1 MRHRLPGHAEVSR
14 VNAHAGLPL
23 IPGIYWP
30 NLISASI
37 PIETPHGSALG
48 RRQLAERRRA
58 DARIDIRRTP
68 GPESEG
74 DKASR
79 SPAIIMPGMVR
90 RLRRPLLLHMPHP
103 ERTGASRKLQ

>member
-1 MRHRLPGHAEVSR
+1 MSQCARWFATYPGHILAESR
-14 VNAHAGLPL
+14 L
-23 IPGIYWP
+23 
-30 NLISASI
+30 ASI

-79 SPAIIMPGMVR
+79 NPAIIMLGMGW
-90 RLRRPLLLHMPHP
+90 RLRRPLVLHMPHP

>member
-1 MRHRLPGHAEVSR
+1 MRTLVCLLSR
-14 VNAHAGLPL
+14 AYTGRISFGLNTDRNTSRFGAGT
-23 IPGIYWP
+23 
-30 NLISASI
+30 SA
-37 PIETPHGSALG
+37 
-48 RRQLAERRRA
+48 LAERRRA

-79 SPAIIMPGMVR
+79 NPAITMLGMGW